1 MKFTMIR
8 RIAALGLIL
17 VLAAGIPIQ
26 ASSAST
32 EKVTEDAASTKS
44 LQEAQDEKAQLEKAL
59 KEAQST
65 IEDLR
70 DSKGDIESKVTELN
84 QQLIDISARIT
95 DLENQLTAKSEDIQE
110 TKDELAGAK
119 EREAQQYADMKVRI
133 QFMYENGQTS
143 YLEAL
148 LSSRNISEFLN
159 SADYIAQIQS
169 YDRQK
174 LTEYQDTVESIVNLE
189 AQLEQEYTDLEALK
203 STVESNKATVAAM
216 MRQKESELADISGD
230 IEDAQSD
237 ADYYA
242 AEIQA
247 QEELIAAIKRAEA
260 EKAAAGVEEHPYT
273 GGAFRWPCPSS
284 TRVTSDYGTRV
295 SPMSGA
301 SSNHK
306 GIDIGAS
313 AGADIIAAAD
323 GTVTAASYSSA
334 AGNYVMID
342 HGGGLYTVYM
352 HASSLL
358 VSPGQTVSAGD
369 VIAKVGS
376 TGISTG
382 SHLHF
387 RRLFKW
393 KLRQPVELPGRL
405 MEKVHVGIDRNSLS
419 LDREFLHI
427 LLRIAYRNEGN
438 YGRTKRKY
446 AKRHDRK

>member
-8 RIAALGLIL
+8 RITALGLIL

-260 EKAAAGVEEHPYT
+260 EKAAAGVEEHLYT

-387 RRLFKW
+387 G
-393 KLRQPVELPGRL
+393 V
-405 MEKVHVGIDRNSLS
+405 SLNGS
-419 LDREFLHI
+419 YVSPWSYL
-427 LLRIAYRNEGN
+427 G
-438 YGRTKRKY
+438 G
-446 AKRHDRK
+446 

>member
-8 RIAALGLIL
+8 RITALGLIL

-59 KEAQST
+59 KEAQGT
-65 IEDLR
+65 IEDLK

-84 QQLIDISARIT
+84 QQLMDISARIT

-110 TKDELAGAK
+110 TKDELAGVK

-387 RRLFKW
+387 G
-393 KLRQPVELPGRL
+393 V
-405 MEKVHVGIDRNSLS
+405 SLNGS
-419 LDREFLHI
+419 YVSPWSYL
-427 LLRIAYRNEGN
+427 G
-438 YGRTKRKY
+438 G
-446 AKRHDRK
+446 

>member
-8 RIAALGLIL
+8 RITALGLIL

-59 KEAQST
+59 KEAQGT
-65 IEDLR
+65 IEDLK

-306 GIDIGAS
+306 GIDIGAP

-387 RRLFKW
+387 G
-393 KLRQPVELPGRL
+393 V
-405 MEKVHVGIDRNSLS
+405 SLNGS
-419 LDREFLHI
+419 YVSPWSYL
-427 LLRIAYRNEGN
+427 G
-438 YGRTKRKY
+438 G
-446 AKRHDRK
+446 

>member
-8 RIAALGLIL
+8 RITALGLIL

-59 KEAQST
+59 KEAQGT
-65 IEDLR
+65 IEDLK
-70 DSKGDIESKVTELN
+70 DSKGDIESKVRELN
-84 QQLIDISARIT
+84 QQLMDISARIT

-387 RRLFKW
+387 G
-393 KLRQPVELPGRL
+393 V
-405 MEKVHVGIDRNSLS
+405 SLNGS
-419 LDREFLHI
+419 YVSPWSYL
-427 LLRIAYRNEGN
+427 G
-438 YGRTKRKY
+438 G
-446 AKRHDRK
+446 

>member
-8 RIAALGLIL
+8 RITALGLIL

-284 TRVTSDYGTRV
+284 TRVTSDYGMRV

-387 RRLFKW
+387 G
-393 KLRQPVELPGRL
+393 V
-405 MEKVHVGIDRNSLS
+405 SLNGS
-419 LDREFLHI
+419 YVSPWSYL
-427 LLRIAYRNEGN
+427 G
-438 YGRTKRKY
+438 G
-446 AKRHDRK
+446 

>member
-8 RIAALGLIL
+8 RITALVLIL
-17 VLAAGIPIQ
+17 VLAAGISIQ

-44 LQEAQDEKAQLEKAL
+44 LQEAQDQKAQLEKAL

-65 IEDLR
+65 IEDLK

-387 RRLFKW
+387 G
-393 KLRQPVELPGRL
+393 V
-405 MEKVHVGIDRNSLS
+405 SLNGS
-419 LDREFLHI
+419 YVSPWSYL
-427 LLRIAYRNEGN
+427 G
-438 YGRTKRKY
+438 G
-446 AKRHDRK
+446 

>member
-1 MKFTMIR
+1 MIR
-8 RIAALGLIL
+8 RITALGLIL

-32 EKVTEDAASTKS
+32 EKVTEDDASTKS

-59 KEAQST
+59 KEAQGT
-65 IEDLR
+65 IEDLK

-110 TKDELAGAK
+110 TKDELDGAK

-387 RRLFKW
+387 G
-393 KLRQPVELPGRL
+393 V
-405 MEKVHVGIDRNSLS
+405 SLNGS
-419 LDREFLHI
+419 YVSPWSYL
-427 LLRIAYRNEGN
+427 G
-438 YGRTKRKY
+438 G
-446 AKRHDRK
+446 

>member
-1 MKFTMIR
+1 MIR

-387 RRLFKW
+387 G
-393 KLRQPVELPGRL
+393 V
-405 MEKVHVGIDRNSLS
+405 SLNGS
-419 LDREFLHI
+419 YVSPWSYL
-427 LLRIAYRNEGN
+427 G
-438 YGRTKRKY
+438 G
-446 AKRHDRK
+446 

>member
-8 RIAALGLIL
+8 RITALGLIL

-32 EKVTEDAASTKS
+32 EKVTEDAAPTKS

-174 LTEYQDTVESIVNLE
+174 LTEYQDTVESSVNLE

-230 IEDAQSD
+230 IEDVQSD

-369 VIAKVGS
+369 LIAKVGS

-387 RRLFKW
+387 G
-393 KLRQPVELPGRL
+393 V
-405 MEKVHVGIDRNSLS
+405 SLNGS
-419 LDREFLHI
+419 YVSPWSYL
-427 LLRIAYRNEGN
+427 G
-438 YGRTKRKY
+438 G
-446 AKRHDRK
+446 

>member
-8 RIAALGLIL
+8 RITALGLIL

-70 DSKGDIESKVTELN
+70 DSKGDIECKVTELN

-284 TRVTSDYGTRV
+284 TRVTSNYGTRV

-387 RRLFKW
+387 G
-393 KLRQPVELPGRL
+393 V
-405 MEKVHVGIDRNSLS
+405 SLNGS
-419 LDREFLHI
+419 YVSPWSYL
-427 LLRIAYRNEGN
+427 G
-438 YGRTKRKY
+438 G
-446 AKRHDRK
+446 

>member
-8 RIAALGLIL
+8 RITALGLML

-387 RRLFKW
+387 G
-393 KLRQPVELPGRL
+393 V
-405 MEKVHVGIDRNSLS
+405 SLNGS
-419 LDREFLHI
+419 YVSPWSYL
-427 LLRIAYRNEGN
+427 G
-438 YGRTKRKY
+438 G
-446 AKRHDRK
+446 

>member
-8 RIAALGLIL
+8 RITALGLIL

-32 EKVTEDAASTKS
+32 EKVTEDDASTKS

-59 KEAQST
+59 KEAQGT
-65 IEDLR
+65 IEDLK

-110 TKDELAGAK
+110 TKDELDGAK

-313 AGADIIAAAD
+313 AGADIIAAAV

-387 RRLFKW
+387 G
-393 KLRQPVELPGRL
+393 V
-405 MEKVHVGIDRNSLS
+405 SLNGS
-419 LDREFLHI
+419 YVSPWSYL
-427 LLRIAYRNEGN
+427 G
-438 YGRTKRKY
+438 G
-446 AKRHDRK
+446 

>member
-44 LQEAQDEKAQLEKAL
+44 LQEAQDEKTQLEKAL

-313 AGADIIAAAD
+313 SGADIIAAAD

-387 RRLFKW
+387 G
-393 KLRQPVELPGRL
+393 V
-405 MEKVHVGIDRNSLS
+405 SLNGS
-419 LDREFLHI
+419 YVSPWSYL
-427 LLRIAYRNEGN
+427 G
-438 YGRTKRKY
+438 G
-446 AKRHDRK
+446 

>member
-8 RIAALGLIL
+8 RITALGLVL

-26 ASSAST
+26 ASSVAT
-32 EKVTEDAASTKS
+32 EKATEDAASTKS

-65 IEDLR
+65 IEDLK

-189 AQLEQEYTDLEALK
+189 AKLEQEYTDLEALK

-387 RRLFKW
+387 G
-393 KLRQPVELPGRL
+393 V
-405 MEKVHVGIDRNSLS
+405 SLNGS
-419 LDREFLHI
+419 YVSPWSYL
-427 LLRIAYRNEGN
+427 G
-438 YGRTKRKY
+438 G
-446 AKRHDRK
+446 

>member
-8 RIAALGLIL
+8 RITALGLIL

-26 ASSAST
+26 ASPAAT
-32 EKVTEDAASTKS
+32 EKATEDAASTKS

-65 IEDLR
+65 IEDLK

-84 QQLIDISARIT
+84 QQLMDISARIT

-313 AGADIIAAAD
+313 SGADIIAAAD

-387 RRLFKW
+387 G
-393 KLRQPVELPGRL
+393 V
-405 MEKVHVGIDRNSLS
+405 SLNGS
-419 LDREFLHI
+419 YVSPWSYL
-427 LLRIAYRNEGN
+427 G
-438 YGRTKRKY
+438 G
-446 AKRHDRK
+446 

>member
-8 RIAALGLIL
+8 RITALVLIL

-313 AGADIIAAAD
+313 SGADIIAAAD

-387 RRLFKW
+387 G
-393 KLRQPVELPGRL
+393 V
-405 MEKVHVGIDRNSLS
+405 SLNGS
-419 LDREFLHI
+419 YVSPWSYL
-427 LLRIAYRNEGN
+427 G
-438 YGRTKRKY
+438 G
-446 AKRHDRK
+446 

>member
-8 RIAALGLIL
+8 RITALGLIL

-32 EKVTEDAASTKS
+32 EKVTEDDASTKS

-59 KEAQST
+59 KEAQGT
-65 IEDLR
+65 IEDLK

-334 AGNYVMID
+334 AGNYVMIY

-387 RRLFKW
+387 G
-393 KLRQPVELPGRL
+393 V
-405 MEKVHVGIDRNSLS
+405 SLNGS
-419 LDREFLHI
+419 YVSPWSYL
-427 LLRIAYRNEGN
+427 G
-438 YGRTKRKY
+438 G
-446 AKRHDRK
+446 

>member
-1 MKFTMIR
+1 MIR

-313 AGADIIAAAD
+313 TGADIIAAAD

-387 RRLFKW
+387 G
-393 KLRQPVELPGRL
+393 V
-405 MEKVHVGIDRNSLS
+405 SLNGS
-419 LDREFLHI
+419 YVSPWSYL
-427 LLRIAYRNEGN
+427 G
-438 YGRTKRKY
+438 G
-446 AKRHDRK
+446 

>member
-260 EKAAAGVEEHPYT
+260 EKAAAVVEEHPYT

-387 RRLFKW
+387 G
-393 KLRQPVELPGRL
+393 V
-405 MEKVHVGIDRNSLS
+405 SLNGS
-419 LDREFLHI
+419 YVSPWSYL
-427 LLRIAYRNEGN
+427 G
-438 YGRTKRKY
+438 G
-446 AKRHDRK
+446 

>member
-273 GGAFRWPCPSS
+273 RGAFRWPCPSS

-387 RRLFKW
+387 G
-393 KLRQPVELPGRL
+393 V
-405 MEKVHVGIDRNSLS
+405 SLNGS
-419 LDREFLHI
+419 YVSPWSYL
-427 LLRIAYRNEGN
+427 G
-438 YGRTKRKY
+438 G
-446 AKRHDRK
+446 

>member
-1 MKFTMIR
+1 MPYRHHLKLTTPR
-8 RIAALGLIL
+8 RRTALVLIL

-387 RRLFKW
+387 G
-393 KLRQPVELPGRL
+393 V
-405 MEKVHVGIDRNSLS
+405 SLNGS
-419 LDREFLHI
+419 YVSPWSYL
-427 LLRIAYRNEGN
+427 G
-438 YGRTKRKY
+438 G
-446 AKRHDRK
+446 

>member
-8 RIAALGLIL
+8 RITALGLIL

-32 EKVTEDAASTKS
+32 EKVTEDAAPTKS
-44 LQEAQDEKAQLEKAL
+44 LQEAQDEKVQLEKAL

-387 RRLFKW
+387 G
-393 KLRQPVELPGRL
+393 V
-405 MEKVHVGIDRNSLS
+405 SLNGS
-419 LDREFLHI
+419 YVSPWSYL
-427 LLRIAYRNEGN
+427 G
-438 YGRTKRKY
+438 G
-446 AKRHDRK
+446 

>member
-8 RIAALGLIL
+8 RITALGLIL

-59 KEAQST
+59 KEAQGT

-313 AGADIIAAAD
+313 SGADIIAAAD

-387 RRLFKW
+387 G
-393 KLRQPVELPGRL
+393 V
-405 MEKVHVGIDRNSLS
+405 SLNGS
-419 LDREFLHI
+419 YVSPWSYL
-427 LLRIAYRNEGN
+427 G
-438 YGRTKRKY
+438 G
-446 AKRHDRK
+446 

>member
-216 MRQKESELADISGD
+216 MRQKESELADISGN

-387 RRLFKW
+387 G
-393 KLRQPVELPGRL
+393 V
-405 MEKVHVGIDRNSLS
+405 SLNGS
-419 LDREFLHI
+419 YVSPWSYL
-427 LLRIAYRNEGN
+427 G
-438 YGRTKRKY
+438 G
-446 AKRHDRK
+446 

>member
-203 STVESNKATVAAM
+203 STVESNKVTVAAM

-284 TRVTSDYGTRV
+284 TRVTSNYGTRV

-387 RRLFKW
+387 G
-393 KLRQPVELPGRL
+393 V
-405 MEKVHVGIDRNSLS
+405 SLNGS
-419 LDREFLHI
+419 YVSPWSYL
-427 LLRIAYRNEGN
+427 G
-438 YGRTKRKY
+438 G
-446 AKRHDRK
+446 

>member
-8 RIAALGLIL
+8 RITALGLIL

-32 EKVTEDAASTKS
+32 EKVTEDDASTKS

-59 KEAQST
+59 KEAQGT
-65 IEDLR
+65 IEDLK
-70 DSKGDIESKVTELN
+70 DSKGDIESRVTELN

-387 RRLFKW
+387 G
-393 KLRQPVELPGRL
+393 V
-405 MEKVHVGIDRNSLS
+405 SLNGS
-419 LDREFLHI
+419 YVSPWSYL
-427 LLRIAYRNEGN
+427 G
-438 YGRTKRKY
+438 G
-446 AKRHDRK
+446 

>member
-8 RIAALGLIL
+8 RITALGLIL

-59 KEAQST
+59 KEAQGT
-65 IEDLR
+65 IEDLK

-84 QQLIDISARIT
+84 QQLMDISARIT

-159 SADYIAQIQS
+159 SADYITQIQS

-387 RRLFKW
+387 G
-393 KLRQPVELPGRL
+393 V
-405 MEKVHVGIDRNSLS
+405 SLNGS
-419 LDREFLHI
+419 YVSPWSYL
-427 LLRIAYRNEGN
+427 G
-438 YGRTKRKY
+438 G
-446 AKRHDRK
+446 

>member
-1 MKFTMIR
+1 MIR
-8 RIAALGLIL
+8 RIAALVLIL
-17 VLAAGIPIQ
+17 VLAAGISIQ

-143 YLEAL
+143 YLEVL

-387 RRLFKW
+387 G
-393 KLRQPVELPGRL
+393 V
-405 MEKVHVGIDRNSLS
+405 SLNGS
-419 LDREFLHI
+419 YVSPWSYL
-427 LLRIAYRNEGN
+427 G
-438 YGRTKRKY
+438 G
-446 AKRHDRK
+446 

>member
-8 RIAALGLIL
+8 RITALGLIL

-32 EKVTEDAASTKS
+32 EKVTEDDASTKS

-59 KEAQST
+59 KEAQGT
-65 IEDLR
+65 IEDLK

-174 LTEYQDTVESIVNLE
+174 LTEYQDTVESIVNME
-189 AQLEQEYTDLEALK
+189 AQLEHEYTELEALK

-387 RRLFKW
+387 G
-393 KLRQPVELPGRL
+393 V
-405 MEKVHVGIDRNSLS
+405 SLNGS
-419 LDREFLHI
+419 YVSPWSYL
-427 LLRIAYRNEGN
+427 G
-438 YGRTKRKY
+438 G
-446 AKRHDRK
+446 

>member
-8 RIAALGLIL
+8 RITALVLIL

-59 KEAQST
+59 KEAQGT
-65 IEDLR
+65 IEDLK

-247 QEELIAAIKRAEA
+247 QEELIAAIKRVEA

-387 RRLFKW
+387 G
-393 KLRQPVELPGRL
+393 V
-405 MEKVHVGIDRNSLS
+405 SLNGS
-419 LDREFLHI
+419 YVSPWSYL
-427 LLRIAYRNEGN
+427 G
-438 YGRTKRKY
+438 G
-446 AKRHDRK
+446 

>member
-8 RIAALGLIL
+8 RITALGLIL

-26 ASSAST
+26 ASSAAT
-32 EKVTEDAASTKS
+32 EKATEDAASTKS

-65 IEDLR
+65 IEDLK

-84 QQLIDISARIT
+84 QQLMDISARIT

-159 SADYIAQIQS
+159 SADYIAQIQN

-313 AGADIIAAAD
+313 SGADIIAAAD

-387 RRLFKW
+387 G
-393 KLRQPVELPGRL
+393 V
-405 MEKVHVGIDRNSLS
+405 SLNGS
-419 LDREFLHI
+419 YVSPWSYL
-427 LLRIAYRNEGN
+427 G
-438 YGRTKRKY
+438 G
-446 AKRHDRK
+446 

>member
-1 MKFTMIR
+1 MIR
-8 RIAALGLIL
+8 RITALGLIL

-26 ASSAST
+26 ASSAAT

-59 KEAQST
+59 KEAQGT
-65 IEDLR
+65 IEDLK

-387 RRLFKW
+387 G
-393 KLRQPVELPGRL
+393 V
-405 MEKVHVGIDRNSLS
+405 SLNGS
-419 LDREFLHI
+419 YVSPWSYL
-427 LLRIAYRNEGN
+427 G
-438 YGRTKRKY
+438 G
-446 AKRHDRK
+446 

>member
-8 RIAALGLIL
+8 RITALVLIL
-17 VLAAGIPIQ
+17 VLAAGISIQ

-65 IEDLR
+65 IEDLK

-189 AQLEQEYTDLEALK
+189 AQLEQEYTALEALK

-387 RRLFKW
+387 G
-393 KLRQPVELPGRL
+393 V
-405 MEKVHVGIDRNSLS
+405 SLNGS
-419 LDREFLHI
+419 YVSPWSYL
-427 LLRIAYRNEGN
+427 G
-438 YGRTKRKY
+438 G
-446 AKRHDRK
+446 